1 MECDHTIVLDLAREG
16 SWDEAHELVQ
26 QYFDELSCLIHAY
39 LHRVEGNISN
49 AKYWYNRVDVAMPN
63 NNLEDELN
71 RLYEMTG
78 KPKKNHSQS
87 SRDLVVDIECLLCA
101 NSGHSRLGSKPSSY
115 YPNNQKEKPMHRTNT
130 LVA

>member
-1 MECDHTIVLDLAREG
+1 MECDHTKVLDLAREG

-26 QYFDELSCLIHAY
+26 QYSDELSCLIHAY

-49 AKYWYNRVDVAMPN
+49 AKYWYNRNDVAMPN

-87 SRDLVVDIECLLCA
+87 
-101 NSGHSRLGSKPSSY
+101 
-115 YPNNQKEKPMHRTNT
+115 
-130 LVA
+130 